1 MKKIKILFFVK
12 RISRNFSDFF
22 SFLGNLE
29 MIKVLAPLCT
39 THNLNAGN
47 EYETTLG
54 CAARKGHIDIV
65 KFLAPLIEN
74 PNAPSYQRF
83 PMSTIQMAEIYG
95 HTNVAKYLKKLMK
108 I

>member
-1 MKKIKILFFVK
+1 MK

-22 SFLGNLE
+22 SLLGNLE

-39 THNLNAGN
+39 SHNLNAGN